1 MPEKMRVL
9 DMLENG
15 KITADEA
22 ARLLESLG
30 RGRLFDK
37 EQRENVEEKL
47 RCFAADVNKFA
58 RDVGEKVQVMYKNVE
73 PKIKKA
79 SQTALEKAAAALD
92 ELAQTIHGSLEK
104 AAAESCCAEEGC
116 CADDNTPREN

>member
-15 KITADEA
+15 KITAEEA
-22 ARLLESLG
+22 ARLLETLG
-30 RGRLFDK
+30 RSRLFDK
-37 EQRENVEEKL
+37 EQRDNVEEKL

-79 SQTALEKAAAALD
+79 SQSALEKAAAALD
-92 ELAQTIHGSLEK
+92 ELAQTIHSSLEK
-104 AAAESCCAEEGC
+104 SGEEACCEGEGC
-116 CADDNTPREN
+116 CSGEDAPREN